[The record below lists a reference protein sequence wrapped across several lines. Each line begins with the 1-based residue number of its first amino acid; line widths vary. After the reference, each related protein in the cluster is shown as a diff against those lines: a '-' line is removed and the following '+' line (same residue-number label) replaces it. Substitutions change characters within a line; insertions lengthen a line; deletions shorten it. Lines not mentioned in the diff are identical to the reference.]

1 MSRLGRESRMP
12 RHEISE
18 TSAALPGM
26 ENIERSL
33 VNFQD
38 AEIGVAH
45 FYPFD
50 APGREGEQR
59 LKGFHKNGTSQTCT
73 PEESCPGVVLFRLIP
88 NLC

>member
-1 MSRLGRESRMP
+1 MSRFGRESRMP
-12 RHEISE
+12 RHEISD
-18 TSAALPGM
+18 TSEALPGV

-45 FYPFD
+45 FCPLD
-50 APGREGEQR
+50 APGRVGEQR
-59 LKGFHKNGTSQTCT
+59 LKGFHKNEPQTCT
-73 PEESCPGVVLFRLIP
+73 PEESCLGVVLFRLIP

>member
-18 TSAALPGM
+18 TSEALPGM

-45 FYPFD
+45 FCPLD
-50 APGREGEQR
+50 APGRVGER
-59 LKGFHKNGTSQTCT
+59 LKGFHKNE
-73 PEESCPGVVLFRLIP
+73 PDMHPGGGLALGSFFFVLIP

>member
-1 MSRLGRESRMP
+1 
-12 RHEISE
+12 
-18 TSAALPGM
+18 M

-59 LKGFHKNGTSQTCT
+59 LKGFHKNEPDMHAGGVLSWGRSFSSSFHIYVDADCIDVNILYIKQTS
-73 PEESCPGVVLFRLIP
+73 
-88 NLC
+88 